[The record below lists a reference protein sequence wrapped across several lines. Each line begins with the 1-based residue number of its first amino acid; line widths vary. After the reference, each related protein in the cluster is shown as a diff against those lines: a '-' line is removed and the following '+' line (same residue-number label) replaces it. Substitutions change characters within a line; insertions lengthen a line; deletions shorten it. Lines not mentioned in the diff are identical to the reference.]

1 LFQLIQL
8 SEIIP
13 RHILSL
19 EERCEMLTKENEA
32 QKQYLKNREL
42 EIENLMQKYNTTK
55 AEVDL
60 IKEKTEDRWV
70 KGLEERYEKILLDNK
85 QLKEQVVKGLEER
98 YEKMLLDNKQLKEEV
113 AMLKQKYVVIR
124 QNMPGYDFT

>member
-1 LFQLIQL
+1 MSQKNKRKQLEDELIQAN
-8 SEIIP
+8 EK
-13 RHILSL
+13 HILSL

-70 KGLEERYEKILLDNK
+70 KGLEERYEK
-85 QLKEQVVKGLEER
+85 
-98 YEKMLLDNKQLKEEV
+98 MLLDNKQLKEEV